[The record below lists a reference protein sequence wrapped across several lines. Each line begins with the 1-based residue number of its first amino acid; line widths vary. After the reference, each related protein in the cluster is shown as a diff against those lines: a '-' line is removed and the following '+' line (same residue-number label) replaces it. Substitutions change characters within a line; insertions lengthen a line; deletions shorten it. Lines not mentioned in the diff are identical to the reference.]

1 MSRGSHED
9 RGICGSGRSTIW
21 CAGCRENWLLS
32 CKCLWRWRG
41 WERPDGGAWDLWMIR
56 SVSFFWFW
64 SGARLDQLLA
74 AWAPDWHAQV
84 PPLKGMKYSAT
95 QRSWVMLVM
104 PCNVI
109 CSSLLLVLWV
119 HGTDCIVRGIYRLS
133 MAVGWHVWSVWS
145 LSLPTIAW
153 KLWTAARIAV
163 MLCQR
168 QKPSWKFCPLTRT

>member
-1 MSRGSHED
+1 MFVKVKRM
-9 RGICGSGRSTIW
+9 RTTRW
-21 CAGCRENWLLS
+21 
-32 CKCLWRWRG
+32 WR
-41 WERPDGGAWDLWMIR
+41 LR
-56 SVSFFWFW
+56 SVNDSIREFFWFW
-64 SGARLDQLLA
+64 NGARLDQLLA